1 MKNLIE
7 NTISLQEAVKSIFNT
22 KPEGRVCILS
32 KQSMEGSVAEGY
44 DRLGKEGRGE
54 TYQKIVE
61 DFKKSTDC
69 YGEKHLTD
77 VLSVGT
83 IVEVGSGSGLICL
96 ELAKQTNGDIV
107 GIELSSDMIRLA
119 ENNLKKATIEKHQVA
134 QEFQKRISKTCKYE
148 ETKITVEFRQGDA
161 QNLAPILVDKKN
173 INYVVC
179 RNSLHRFQDPK
190 RAIQEMFSLLAPGG
204 KIYIRDLKRD
214 ADWKTIVD
222 RIGERRWEK
231 PELVVDYIGAMAGML
246 TVVELE
252 NILAELKIKNY
263 LIRDGY
269 YEMGNVTN
277 SGIKEYAEEVEY
289 VCVITK

>member
-7 NTISLQEAVKSIFNT
+7 NTINLQEAVKSIFNT

-32 KQSMEGSVAEGY
+32 RQSMEGSVAEGY

-69 YGEKHLTD
+69 YGEKHLAD
-77 VLSVGT
+77 GLSIGT

-96 ELAKQTNGDIV
+96 ELAKQTNGDII

-119 ENNLKKATIEKHQVA
+119 ENNLKNATIEKHQVA
-134 QEFQKRISKTCKYE
+134 QEFQKRIKACKYG
-148 ETKITVEFRQGDA
+148 ETKLAVEFRQGDA
-161 QNLAPILVDKKN
+161 QNLAPVLMDKKN

-179 RNSLHRFQDPK
+179 RNSLHRFQNPK
-190 RAIQEMFSLLAPGG
+190 KAIQEMFSLLAPGG

-222 RIGERRWEK
+222 RIGENRWK
-231 PELVVDYIGAMAGML
+231 QPELVVDYIGAMAGML
-246 TVVELE
+246 TTEELGGILTELE
-252 NILAELKIKNY
+252 IKNF

-269 YEMGNVTN
+269 YEVGNATN